1 MSPLIWKQ
9 CLAQL
14 KTKLTPTEFSMWIRP
29 LKIQLTKNI
38 LQLYAPNQFALSWV
52 KNKYL
57 KNLNKTLYKFYGPNL
72 PLIKFKIK
80 KEPKKRQIKH
90 KITSRI
96 QIKELLTQKNNFPKI
111 IHLSY
116 HSNINKKH
124 KFSNFIA
131 GKSNQLARSIA
142 HQVANN
148 LGNSYNPLFLYGK
161 TGLGKTHLL
170 HAIRNFVLSK
180 KINAKIVYMNSENFV
195 QNMVKALKN
204 NSIEEFKIYHRSLDA
219 LLIDDIQFFANKK
232 YFQIEFINTFNSL
245 VEGNQQIILT
255 SDCSPK
261 EINGVENRLKSRFTW
276 GLSVAIH
283 PPELETRTAIL
294 IQKATENN
302 ILLSNEVA
310 LFIAKKLR
318 ANVRELEG
326 ALNKIIAYSNF
337 TNHKITLNF
346 VRDTLK
352 DSFIFEKKIVTIVNI
367 QKTVSKYYKMRTSEL
382 LLRKRC
388 KSIVQPRQIA
398 MAIAKQLTNHSLL
411 EIGKAFGKRD
421 HTTVLHACRKVN
433 ILLKENLNVKQDF
446 LKLINILSE

>member
-1 MSPLIWKQ
+1 MSLLIWKK
-9 CLAQL
+9 CLDQL
-14 KTKLTPTEFSMWIRP
+14 KLKLTPAEFSMWIRP

-38 LQLYAPNQFALSWV
+38 LQLYAPNQFALNWV

-57 KNLNKTLYKFYGPNL
+57 KNLNKTLHEFYGPNL
-72 PLIKFKIK
+72 PLIKFKITKEITK
-80 KEPKKRQIKH
+80 KIEH
-90 KITSRI
+90 KLISHMR
-96 QIKELLTQKNNFPKI
+96 IKELLMQKQDSHDV

-116 HSNINKKH
+116 HSNVNRKH
-124 KFSNFIA
+124 NFNNFIE
-131 GKSNQLARSIA
+131 GKSNRLARSIS

-148 LGNSYNPLFLYGK
+148 LGRSYNPLFLYGK

-180 KINAKIVYMNSENFV
+180 KINAKIVYMNSENFI

-245 VEGNQQIILT
+245 VEGNQQIILA

-261 EINGVENRLKSRFTW
+261 EIKGVENRLKSRFTW
-276 GLSVAIH
+276 GLTVAIH
-283 PPELETRTAIL
+283 PPELKTRTAIL

-302 ILLSNEVA
+302 VLLSNEIA

-326 ALNKIIAYSNF
+326 ALNKIIAYSHF
-337 TNHKITLNF
+337 TNHEITLNF
-346 VRDTLK
+346 VRNTLK
-352 DSFIFEKKIVTIVNI
+352 DTLIFEKKSITILNI
-367 QKTVSKYYKMRTSEL
+367 QKTVSKYYKIKTSEL

-411 EIGKAFGKRD
+411 EIGHAFGKKD
-421 HTTVLHACRKVN
+421 HTTVLHACRKIN
-433 ILLKENLNVKQDF
+433 LLLKKNLNIKQDF
-446 LKLINILSE
+446 LKLINILST